1 MSRIDV
7 SPSLVQ
13 VLCLW
18 LPCGVHS
25 VYQLSQQAIGRRY
38 GESRIGAAL
47 LAVGVTPRLP
57 LAKIHPRRGGIS
69 HKQKGAARAVWL
81 PLGRWS
87 GKVVRFL

>member
-25 VYQLSQQAIGRRY
+25 VYQLSQQAIVTKNPQ
-38 GESRIGAAL
+38 L
-47 LAVGVTPRLP
+47 LL
-57 LAKIHPRRGGIS
+57 
-69 HKQKGAARAVWL
+69 
-81 PLGRWS
+81 
-87 GKVVRFL
+87 